1 MKIEAV
7 TPTPCLV
14 SSSCIYKML
23 NDFLYSYSETTKR
36 LSLQIPRILLNLQES
51 VKLFVIKNYPKYPRK
66 LSLREQFEESVW
78 SAMFRF
84 LKRTVDR
91 IVKSSILAHARNLLE
106 FENRPCHIVELNP
119 LGIQS
124 L

>member
-1 MKIEAV
+1 
-7 TPTPCLV
+7 
-14 SSSCIYKML
+14 ML

-106 FENRPCHIVELNP
+106 FENRPCHIESPWNSIP
-119 LGIQS
+119 LKYFCMRK
-124 L
+124 